1 MNEIKILSSSKN
13 NFANDKSTL
22 NALCPK
28 CGSQLQI
35 IKIYLDKSM
44 IICSNKSVKII
55 CNIQCLFPL
64 DQDNLIEYYCDNHN
78 IYHFIKNFP
87 FKKEIEIKNINDN
100 LLSFDINDFD
110 LFFDNNSVDSN
121 INIRN
126 INFSND
132 GND

>member
-22 NALCPK
+22 NSLCPK
-28 CGSQLQI
+28 CGSQLKI

>member
-1 MNEIKILSSSKN
+1 MNEIKIFSSSKK

-87 FKKEIEIKNINDN
+87 FKKEMEVKNINDN

>member
-1 MNEIKILSSSKN
+1 MNEIKILSSPKN

-55 CNIQCLFPL
+55 CNI
-64 DQDNLIEYYCDNHN
+64 
-78 IYHFIKNFP
+78 
-87 FKKEIEIKNINDN
+87 
-100 LLSFDINDFD
+100 
-110 LFFDNNSVDSN
+110 
-121 INIRN
+121 
-126 INFSND
+126 
-132 GND
+132 

>member
-1 MNEIKILSSSKN
+1 MNEIKIFSSSKK

-28 CGSQLQI
+28 CGSQLKI

>member
-28 CGSQLQI
+28 CGSQLKI

>member
-1 MNEIKILSSSKN
+1 MNEIKIFSSSKK

-35 IKIYLDKSM
+35 IKIYFDKSM

>member
-1 MNEIKILSSSKN
+1 MNEIKIFSSSKK
-13 NFANDKSTL
+13 NFANDKSNL

>member
-1 MNEIKILSSSKN
+1 MNEIKIFSSSKK

>member
-1 MNEIKILSSSKN
+1 
-13 NFANDKSTL
+13 
-22 NALCPK
+22 
-28 CGSQLQI
+28 
-35 IKIYLDKSM
+35 M